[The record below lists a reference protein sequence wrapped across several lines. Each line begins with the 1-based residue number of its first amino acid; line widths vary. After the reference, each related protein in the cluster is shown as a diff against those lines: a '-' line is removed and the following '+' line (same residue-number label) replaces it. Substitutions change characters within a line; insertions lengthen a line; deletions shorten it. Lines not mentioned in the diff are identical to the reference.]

1 MCMCRKE
8 QERNGW
14 RKITDLVKKKNN
26 VKEYIFEMFLCKRMI
41 LVLVALF
48 LYVGIAMAQTSISG
62 TVFSAD
68 DNEPLI
74 GANIL
79 VEGTQKRAITDID
92 GKFTLSD
99 VKSNAVL
106 VVSMIGMRTEKVKAR
121 NGMRILLQ
129 SEDVQMTEVIVNGQ
143 QQIDKRLFTGA
154 ATTVDAEKIKLS
166 GMADVSRSLEGRV
179 AGVQVTNVT
188 GTFGASPKIRVRG
201 ATSIYGNSKPLWVVD
216 GVIYEDNVDV
226 SADDLASGDAKTLI
240 SSAVAGLNSDDIE
253 SFTILKDGSATSI
266 YGARAMGGVIVVTT
280 KRGTKGRANV
290 GYTGEFTTRLKPS
303 YNDYNIMNSQEVMG
317 IYKEMYDKGWLQ
329 LDHMVN
335 AQNTGIYGY
344 MFQQLRAYDPVT
356 GTYGLQNTEAARN
369 AYLQAAE
376 FRNTDWFDLLF
387 TNKIQQNHSVS
398 ISGGTD
404 RSQNYFSMSVLTDP
418 GQYVNRSSVN
428 RYTFNGNT
436 SYDILKDKKGC
447 NLLTVKLAAQGSYR
461 KQEAP
466 GSLNRTTDVVTGEVK
481 RDFDINPFS
490 YALNTSRCLDPNIN
504 YTRFYTGF
512 NIFDEL
518 EYNYNDIDVKELM
531 FRGELEYKPTK
542 SIRLGGLISS
552 RLSSTRRQHNVMDKS
567 NQANAYRAG
576 VDQQDDNSTI
586 RDSNSLL
593 YTDPD
598 NELAQPESIL
608 PSGGIKYQY
617 DDNMRSNT
625 FRFTTNYND
634 VFRDK
639 FDREHTINALVG
651 TEYSSVRRTNTSWT
665 GWGYQFDNGGITYTP
680 YLWLKQM
687 NEENTEYFGESYTL
701 TNTLAYYTQ
710 VNYNFDQRYTLN
722 GTFRYEGTNRLG
734 KSHQSRWLPTWNVS
748 GSYDL
753 TNEKFMERFKS
764 WLSQVK
770 FRGSYSLT
778 ADTGPSW
785 VTNAEAIFMT
795 KNTWR
800 PFTSAA
806 ESQIYISSLGN
817 SELTYEKKHE
827 WNVGIDL
834 SFLKERIAL
843 TFDVYGRNNY
853 DLIGRTYTQGAGGE
867 IAKYANVAD
876 MESHGVELGLSTVN
890 IDKAGFKWTSDF
902 IFSKATNKITSLEV
916 ASRAVDLV
924 TGQGYAIE
932 GYPVRSI
939 FSYQFAGLNDEGL
952 PQVYNEKG
960 KKTVGDVDF
969 QETENLADFLV
980 YEGPSDPTFYGSF
993 NNTFSYKSKNWGS
1006 LSLDL
1011 FITYAGGN
1019 VVRLD
1024 PVFSYAYSDLSAL
1037 PREFKNRWM
1046 MSGDEAV
1053 TNIPT
1058 IASRNQ
1064 VDRYGSYTMRTAYQS
1079 YNYSTERI
1087 ANGDF
1092 IRLKEVA
1099 LTYTLPDN
1107 WMKKTGFLNRASVKV
1122 AATNLCLLY
1131 ADKKLNGQDPE
1142 FINSGGVAAPISKQF
1157 TATVRLGF

>member
-1 MCMCRKE
+1 
-8 QERNGW
+8 
-14 RKITDLVKKKNN
+14 
-26 VKEYIFEMFLCKRMI
+26 MI
-41 LVLVALF
+41 LCRRLTLVVTMLF
-48 LYVGIAMAQTSISG
+48 LYIGVAIAPTRVSGIVISAED
-62 TVFSAD
+62 S
-68 DNEPLI
+68 EPLI
-74 GANIL
+74 GAIVT
-79 VEGTQKRAITDID
+79 VEGSKTRTVTDID
-92 GKFTLSD
+92 GKFTIPVPNTNS
-99 VKSNAVL
+99 VL
-106 VVSMIGMRTEKVKAR
+106 VFSMVGMHSKKLKAK
-121 NGMRILLQ
+121 NGMRVTLESQ
-129 SEDVQMTEVIVNGQ
+129 DKQMQEVVVTGIQ
-143 QQIDKRLFTGA
+143 QTDKRLFTGA
-154 ATTVDAEKIKLS
+154 ATKVDAEKVKLS

-179 AGVQVTNVT
+179 AGVQVTNVS

-280 KRGTKGRANV
+280 KRGSKGRASV

-303 YNDYNIMNSQEVMG
+303 YNNYNIMNSQEMMG
-317 IYKEMYDKGWLQ
+317 VYKEMSDKGWLQ
-329 LDHMVN
+329 LDNMVN

-344 MFQQLRAYDPVT
+344 MFQQLREYDPAT
-356 GTYGLQNTEAARN
+356 GQFGLLNTEAARN

-387 TNKIQQNHSVS
+387 TNKVQQNHSVS
-398 ISGGTD
+398 ISGGTEK
-404 RSQNYFSMSVLTDP
+404 SQNYFSMSLLSDP
-418 GQYVNRSSVN
+418 GQFVNRSSVQ

-436 SYDILKDKKGC
+436 SYDILK
-447 NLLTVKLAAQGSYR
+447 NLTVKLAAQGSYR

-466 GSLNRTTDVVTGEVK
+466 GSLNQTTDVVTGEVK

-490 YALNTSRCLDPNIN
+490 FAMNTSRCLDPNIS

-518 EYNYNDIDVKELM
+518 EYNYNDIQVTELM
-531 FRGELEYKPTK
+531 FRGELEYKP
-542 SIRLGGLISS
+542 IRSVRISGLISS
-552 RLSSTRRQHNVMDKS
+552 RLSHTRRQHNVMDDA

-576 VDQQDDNSTI
+576 TDAQDDNSTV
-586 RDSNSLL
+586 RDANSLL

-598 NELAQPESIL
+598 NELALPESIL

-617 DDNMRSNT
+617 DDNMRSNN
-625 FRFTTNYND
+625 FRLVANYNN
-634 VFRDK
+634 VFK
-639 FDREHTINALVG
+639 ELHTLNALAG
-651 TEYSSVRRTNTSWT
+651 TEYSSVRRTSTSWT
-665 GWGYQFDNGGITYTP
+665 GWGYQYNNGGITYTP

-701 TNTLAYYTQ
+701 TNTLAYYGQ
-710 VNYNFDQRYTLN
+710 VNYNYDQRYTLN
-722 GTFRYEGTNRLG
+722 GTIRYEGTNRLG
-734 KSHQSRWLPTWNVS
+734 KSRQSRWLPTWNVS
-748 GSYDL
+748 AAYDIF
-753 TNEKFMERFKS
+753 NEKFMEGTKK
-764 WLSQVK
+764 WLSQLK

-785 VTNAEAIFMT
+785 VTNANAIFMT
-795 KNTWR
+795 KNSWR

-806 ESQIYISSLGN
+806 ETQIYISDLGN

-827 WNVGIDL
+827 WNFGVDI
-834 SFLKERIAL
+834 SFIKDRISL

-853 DLIGRTYTQGAGGE
+853 DLIGRTFTQGAGGQ
-867 IAKYANVAD
+867 IDKYANVAD
-876 MESHGVELGLSTVN
+876 MKSHGVEVGLSTVN
-890 IDKAGFKWTSDF
+890 LNKSGFRWTSDF
-902 IFSKATNKITSLEV
+902 IFSDAKNKITSLEV

-924 TGQGYAIE
+924 TGLGYAIE

-939 FSYQFAGLNDEGL
+939 FSYRFAGLNSEGL
-952 PQVYNEKG
+952 PMVYNESG
-960 KKTVGDVDF
+960 VKTVGDVNF
-969 QETENLADFLV
+969 QETENLKDFLV
-980 YEGPSDPTFYGSF
+980 YEGPSDPTYYGSF
-993 NNTFSYKSKNWGS
+993 NNTLSYTGKWGRIN
-1006 LSLDL
+1006 LDL

-1037 PREFKNRWM
+1037 PREFKNRWVIA
-1046 MSGDEAV
+1046 GDEFV
-1053 TNIPT
+1053 TTIPT

-1064 VDRYGSYTMRTAYQS
+1064 VDRYGSTTLRTAYNA

-1099 LTYTLPDN
+1099 VTYELPKRWLD
-1107 WMKKTGFLNRASVKV
+1107 KTKVFSRASVKV

-1142 FINSGGVAAPISKQF
+1142 FINSGGVATPISKQF

>member
-1 MCMCRKE
+1 
-8 QERNGW
+8 
-14 RKITDLVKKKNN
+14 
-26 VKEYIFEMFLCKRMI
+26 MI
-41 LVLVALF
+41 LCRRLTLVVTMLF
-48 LYVGIAMAQTSISG
+48 LYIGVAIAQTRVSGIVISAED
-62 TVFSAD
+62 S
-68 DNEPLI
+68 EPLI
-74 GANIL
+74 GAI
-79 VEGTQKRAITDID
+79 VTIEGSKTRTVTDID
-92 GKFTLSD
+92 GKFTIS
-99 VKSNAVL
+99 VPNTNSVL
-106 VVSMIGMRTEKVKAR
+106 VFSMVGMHSKKLKAK
-121 NGMRILLQ
+121 NGMRVTLESQ
-129 SEDVQMTEVIVNGQ
+129 DKQMQEVVVTGIQ
-143 QQIDKRLFTGA
+143 QTDKRLFTGA
-154 ATTVDAEKIKLS
+154 ATKVDAEKVKLS

-179 AGVQVTNVT
+179 AGVQVTNVS

-280 KRGTKGRANV
+280 KRGSKGRASV

-303 YNDYNIMNSQEVMG
+303 YNNYNIMNSQEMMG
-317 IYKEMYDKGWLQ
+317 VYKEMSDKGWLQ
-329 LDHMVN
+329 LDNMVN

-344 MFQQLRAYDPVT
+344 MFQQLREYDPAT
-356 GTYGLQNTEAARN
+356 GQFGLLNTEAARN

-387 TNKIQQNHSVS
+387 TNKVQQNHSVS
-398 ISGGTD
+398 ISGGTEK
-404 RSQNYFSMSVLTDP
+404 SQNYFSMSLLSDP
-418 GQYVNRSSVN
+418 GQFVNRSSVQ

-436 SYDILKDKKGC
+436 SYDILK
-447 NLLTVKLAAQGSYR
+447 NLTVKLAAQGSYR

-466 GSLNRTTDVVTGEVK
+466 GSLNQTTDVVTGEVK

-490 YALNTSRCLDPNIN
+490 FAMNTSRCLDPNIS

-518 EYNYNDIDVKELM
+518 EYNYNDIQVTELM
-531 FRGELEYKPTK
+531 FRGELEYKPIK
-542 SIRLGGLISS
+542 SVRISGLISS
-552 RLSSTRRQHNVMDKS
+552 RLSHTRRQHNVMDDA

-576 VDQQDDNSTI
+576 TDAQDDNSTV
-586 RDSNSLL
+586 RDANSLL

-598 NELAQPESIL
+598 NELALPESIL

-617 DDNMRSNT
+617 DDNMRSNN
-625 FRFTTNYND
+625 FRLVANYNN
-634 VFRDK
+634 VFK
-639 FDREHTINALVG
+639 ELHTLNALAG
-651 TEYSSVRRTNTSWT
+651 TEYSSVRRTSTYWT
-665 GWGYQFDNGGITYTP
+665 GWGYQYNNGGITYTP

-701 TNTLAYYTQ
+701 TNTLAYYGQ
-710 VNYNFDQRYTLN
+710 VNYNYDQRYTLN
-722 GTFRYEGTNRLG
+722 GTIRYEGTNRLG
-734 KSHQSRWLPTWNVS
+734 KSRQSRWLPTWNVS
-748 GSYDL
+748 AAYDIF
-753 TNEKFMERFKS
+753 NEKFMEGTKK
-764 WLSQVK
+764 WLSQLK

-785 VTNAEAIFMT
+785 VTNANAIFMT
-795 KNTWR
+795 KNSWR

-806 ESQIYISSLGN
+806 ETQIYISDLGN

-827 WNVGIDL
+827 WNFGVDI
-834 SFLKERIAL
+834 SFIKDRISL

-853 DLIGRTYTQGAGGE
+853 DLIGRTFTQGAGGQ
-867 IAKYANVAD
+867 IDKYANVAD
-876 MESHGVELGLSTVN
+876 MKSHGVEVGLSTVN
-890 IDKAGFKWTSDF
+890 LNKSGFRWTSDF
-902 IFSKATNKITSLEV
+902 IFSDAKNKITSLEV

-924 TGQGYAIE
+924 TGLGYAIE

-939 FSYQFAGLNDEGL
+939 FSYRFAGLNSEGL
-952 PQVYNEKG
+952 PMVYNESG
-960 KKTVGDVDF
+960 VKTVGDVNF
-969 QETENLADFLV
+969 QETENLKDFLV
-980 YEGPSDPTFYGSF
+980 YEGPSDPTYYGSF
-993 NNTFSYKSKNWGS
+993 NNTLSYTGKWGRIN
-1006 LSLDL
+1006 LDL

-1037 PREFKNRWM
+1037 PREFKNRWVIA
-1046 MSGDEAV
+1046 GDEFV
-1053 TNIPT
+1053 TTIPT

-1064 VDRYGSYTMRTAYQS
+1064 VDRFGSTTLRTAYNA

-1099 LTYTLPDN
+1099 VTYELPKRWLD
-1107 WMKKTGFLNRASVKV
+1107 KTKVFSRASVKV

-1142 FINSGGVAAPISKQF
+1142 FINSGGVATPISKQF

>member
-1 MCMCRKE
+1 
-8 QERNGW
+8 
-14 RKITDLVKKKNN
+14 
-26 VKEYIFEMFLCKRMI
+26 MFLYKKVCYVI
-41 LVLVALF
+41 ALLF
-48 LYVGIAMAQTSISG
+48 LCVGMAMAQTTITG
-62 TVFSAD
+62 TVISAD
-68 DNEPLI
+68 DNEPMI
-74 GANIL
+74 GVNIL
-79 VEGTQKRAITDID
+79 VDGTQIKTITNIE
-92 GKFTLSD
+92 GKFTLKD
-99 VKSNAVL
+99 VKPNAVL
-106 VVSMIGMRTEKVKAR
+106 VVSMIGMRTERVKAK
-121 NGMRILLQ
+121 NGMRIVLHND
-129 SEDVQMTEVIVNGQ
+129 EVQMSEVIVNGQ

-166 GMADVSRSLEGRV
+166 GLADVSRSLEGRV
-179 AGVQVTNVT
+179 AGVQVTNVS

-253 SFTILKDGSATSI
+253 SFTVLKDGSATSI

-280 KRGTKGRANV
+280 KKGSKGRASV
-290 GYTGEFTTRLKPS
+290 GYTGELTTRFKPS
-303 YNDYNIMNSQEVMG
+303 YNDYNIMNSQEIMG
-317 IYKEMYDKGWLQ
+317 VYKEMYDKGWLQ
-329 LDHMVN
+329 LDNMVN
-335 AQNTGIYGY
+335 AQNTGVYGY
-344 MFQQLRAYDPVT
+344 MFQQLRKYDPVT

-376 FRNTDWFDLLF
+376 FRNTNWFDLLF
-387 TNKIQQNHSVS
+387 TNKVQQNHSVS
-398 ISGGTD
+398 ISGGTE

-418 GQYVNRSSVN
+418 GQFVNRSMVN

-436 SYDILKDKKGC
+436 AYDILKGKKWC
-447 NLLTVKLAAQGSYR
+447 EVLTVKLAAQGSYR

-466 GSLNRTTDVVTGEVK
+466 GTLDRTTDVVTGEVK

-490 YALNTSRCLDPNIN
+490 FAMNTSRCLDPNLR

-518 EYNYNDIDVKELM
+518 ENNYNDILVTELM
-531 FRGELEYKPTK
+531 FRGELEYKPFK
-542 SIRLGGLISS
+542 WLGLNGLISS
-552 RLSSTRRQHNVMDKS
+552 RMSHTNRQHNVMDRS

-576 VDQQDDNSTI
+576 VDAQDDNSTI
-586 RDSNSLL
+586 RDNNSLL

-598 NELAQPESIL
+598 NELALPESVL
-608 PSGGIKYQY
+608 PTGGIKYQY
-617 DDNMRSNT
+617 DDKMRSNN
-625 FRFTTNYND
+625 FRFMASYNN
-634 VFRDK
+634 VFVDK
-639 FDREHTINALVG
+639 IGKEHTLNGMVG
-651 TEYSSVRRTNTSWT
+651 TEYSSVRRTNTKWT
-665 GWGYQFDNGGITYTP
+665 GWGYQFENGGITYTP

-701 TNTLAYYTQ
+701 TNTLAYYGQ
-710 VNYNFDQRYTLN
+710 VNYNYDQRYTFN
-722 GTFRYEGTNRLG
+722 GTLRYEGTNRLG
-734 KSHQSRWLPTWNVS
+734 KSNQSRWLPTWNVS
-748 GSYDL
+748 GSWDV
-753 TNEKFMERFKS
+753 TNEKFMARTKS
-764 WLSQVK
+764 WLSQLK
-770 FRGSYSLT
+770 FRASYSLT

-785 VTNAEAIFMT
+785 VTNANAIFMT
-795 KNTWR
+795 KNSWR

-806 ESQIYISSLGN
+806 ESQIYIKNLGN
-817 SELTYEKKHE
+817 TELTYEKKHE
-827 WNVGIDL
+827 WNLGIDV

-843 TFDVYGRNNY
+843 TFDIYGRNNY
-853 DLIGRTYTQGAGGE
+853 DLIGPTYTQGAGGE
-867 IAKYANVAD
+867 IFKYANVAD
-876 MESHGVELGLSTVN
+876 MESHGIELGLSTVN

-902 IFSKATNKITSLEV
+902 IFSKAKNKITSLNV

-939 FSYQFAGLNDEGL
+939 FSYRFAGLNSEGL
-952 PQVYNEKG
+952 PQVYNERG
-960 KKTVGDVDF
+960 QKTVGDVNF
-969 QETENLADFLV
+969 QETENLKDFLV

-993 NNTFSYKSKNWGS
+993 NNTFSYKSKSWGS

-1011 FITYAGGN
+1011 YITYSGGN

-1024 PVFSYAYSDLSAL
+1024 PVFSSSYSDLSAL

-1046 MSGDEAV
+1046 VAGDEAV

-1058 IASRNQ
+1058 IASRVQ
-1064 VDRYGSYTMRTAYQS
+1064 VDRYSSTTLRTAYNA

-1087 ANGDF
+1087 AKGDF

-1099 LTYTLPDN
+1099 LTYILPDN
-1107 WMKKTGFLNRASVKV
+1107 WLKKTFISRASVKL

-1157 TATVRLGF
+1157 TATIRLGF

>member
-1 MCMCRKE
+1 
-8 QERNGW
+8 
-14 RKITDLVKKKNN
+14 
-26 VKEYIFEMFLCKRMI
+26 MFLCRRMRF
-41 LVLVALF
+41 VLEALF
-48 LYVGIAMAQTSISG
+48 LYVGIAMAQTNISG
-62 TVFSAD
+62 TVISAD
-68 DNEPLI
+68 DNEPLM
-74 GANIL
+74 GANVL

-106 VVSMIGMRTEKVKAR
+106 VVSMIGMRTEKVKAK

-129 SEDVQMTEVIVNGQ
+129 SEYTQMTEVVATGQ

-154 ATTVDAEKIKLS
+154 ATTVKAEDIKLS

-226 SADDLASGDAKTLI
+226 SADDLSSGDAKTLI

-280 KRGTKGRANV
+280 KRGSKGHASVN
-290 GYTGEFTTRLKPS
+290 YTGEFTSRLKPS
-303 YNDYNIMNSQEVMG
+303 YNDYNIMNSQEMMG
-317 IYKEMYDKGWLQ
+317 VYKEMYDKGWLQ

-335 AQNTGIYGY
+335 AQNTGVYGY

-387 TNKIQQNHSVS
+387 SSSIQQNHSVS

-404 RSQNYFSMSVLTDP
+404 RSQNYFSMSVLNDP
-418 GQYVNRSSVN
+418 GQFVNRSSVS

-447 NLLTVKLAAQGSYR
+447 DLLTVKLAAQGSYR
-461 KQEAP
+461 NQEAP

-518 EYNYNDIDVKELM
+518 EYNYNDIQVTEMM
-531 FRGELEYKPTK
+531 FRGELEYKPIK
-542 SIRLGGLISS
+542 SVRLNGLISS
-552 RLSSTRRQHNVMDKS
+552 RISHTKRQHNVMDKA

-598 NELAQPESIL
+598 NELALPESIL
-608 PSGGIKYQY
+608 PTGGIKYQY

-625 FRFTTNYND
+625 FRFMSSYNN
-634 VFRDK
+634 VFTDK
-639 FDREHTINALVG
+639 SDKEHTLNGMVG
-651 TEYSSVRRTNTSWT
+651 TEYSSVRRTATTWT
-665 GWGYQFDNGGITYTP
+665 GWGYQFENGGITYTP

-701 TNTLAYYTQ
+701 TNTLAYYGQ
-710 VNYNFDQRYTLN
+710 VNYNYDQRYTLN

-753 TNEKFMERFKS
+753 TNERFMESTKS

-795 KNTWR
+795 KNSWR

-827 WNVGIDL
+827 WNFGIDM
-834 SFLKERIAL
+834 SFLKDRIAL

-867 IAKYANVAD
+867 ISKYANVAD
-876 MESHGVELGLSTVN
+876 MKSHGVELGLSTVN
-890 IDKAGFKWTSDF
+890 IDKGGFKWTSDF
-902 IFSKATNKITSLEV
+902 IFSKARNEITSLEV

-924 TGQGYAIE
+924 TGLGYAIE

-952 PQVYNEKG
+952 PQVYNERG
-960 KKTVGDVDF
+960 QKTVGDVDF
-969 QETENLADFLV
+969 QETENLKDFLV

-993 NNTFSYKSKNWGS
+993 NNIFTYKAKKWGK
-1006 LSLDL
+1006 LDL
-1011 FITYAGGN
+1011 EVFITYAGGN

-1024 PVFSYAYSDLSAL
+1024 PVFSSAYSDLSAL
-1037 PREFKNRWM
+1037 PREFKNRWVM
-1046 MSGDEAV
+1046 AGDEAV
-1053 TNIPT
+1053 TTIPT

-1064 VDRYGSYTMRTAYQS
+1064 VDRYGSYTMRTAYNAF
-1079 YNYSTERI
+1079 NYSTERI
-1087 ANGDF
+1087 AIGDF
-1092 IRLKEVA
+1092 IRLKELA
-1099 LTYTLPDN
+1099 LTYTLPDE
-1107 WMKKTGFLNRASVKV
+1107 WLKKVFISRASLKL

-1157 TATVRLGF
+1157 TATLRLGF

>member
-1 MCMCRKE
+1 
-8 QERNGW
+8 
-14 RKITDLVKKKNN
+14 
-26 VKEYIFEMFLCKRMI
+26 MFLYRK
-41 LVLVALF
+41 VSFVVALLF
-48 LYVGIAMAQTSISG
+48 LCVGTAIAQTSISG
-62 TVFSAD
+62 KVFSAD

-74 GANIL
+74 GANVL

-92 GKFTLSD
+92 GNFTLTD
-99 VKSNAVL
+99 VKPNAVL
-106 VVSMIGMRTEKVKAR
+106 VVSMIGMRTEKVKAK
-121 NGMRILLQ
+121 NGMRIVMQ
-129 SEDVQMTEVIVNGQ
+129 NADVQMTEVIVNGQ

-226 SADDLASGDAKTLI
+226 SADDLSSGDAKTLI

-280 KRGTKGRANV
+280 KRGSKGRASV
-290 GYTGEFTTRLKPS
+290 SYTGEFTTRFKPS

-317 IYKEMYDKGWLQ
+317 VYKEMYDKGWLQ
-329 LDHMVN
+329 LDNMVN
-335 AQNTGIYGY
+335 AQNSGVYGY
-344 MFQQLRAYDPVT
+344 MFQQLRSYDPTT
-356 GTYGLQNTEAARN
+356 GKYGLENTEAARN
-369 AYLQAAE
+369 SYLQAAE

-387 TNKIQQNHSVS
+387 TNSIQQNHSVS

-404 RSQNYFSMSVLTDP
+404 RSQNYFSMSLLNDP
-418 GQYVNRSSVN
+418 GQFVNRSKVN

-436 SYDILKDKKGC
+436 SYDILKDTKGC
-447 NLLTVKLAAQGSYR
+447 DLLTVKLAAQGSYR
-461 KQEAP
+461 LQEAP

-490 YALNTSRCLDPNIN
+490 YALNTSRCLDPTIN

-518 EYNYNDIDVKELM
+518 ENNYNDIQVKELM
-531 FRGELEYKPTK
+531 FRGELEYKPIK
-542 SIRLGGLISS
+542 SVRLSGLISS
-552 RLSSTRRQHNVMDKS
+552 RISHTRRQHNVMDNS

-576 VDQQDDNSTI
+576 TDAQDDNSTI
-586 RDSNSLL
+586 RDNNSLL

-598 NELAQPESIL
+598 NETALPVSVL

-625 FRFTTNYND
+625 FRFMASYNN
-634 VFRDK
+634 VFKDK
-639 FDREHTINALVG
+639 HEREHTLNGMVG
-651 TEYSSVRRTNTSWT
+651 TEYSSVRRTATTWT
-665 GWGYQFDNGGITYTP
+665 GWGYQFSNGGITYTP

-701 TNTLAYYTQ
+701 TNTLAYYGQ
-710 VNYNFDQRYTLN
+710 VNYNFDQRYTIN
-722 GTFRYEGTNRLG
+722 GTLRYEGTNRLG
-734 KSHQSRWLPTWNVS
+734 KSTQSRWLPTWNVS

-753 TNEKFMERFKS
+753 TNEKFMERTKS

-770 FRGSYSLT
+770 LRASYSLT

-785 VTNAEAIFMT
+785 VTNAEAIFKT
-795 KNTWR
+795 KNSWR

-806 ESQIYISSLGN
+806 ETQIYIENLGN

-827 WNVGIDL
+827 WNFGVDL
-834 SFLKERIAL
+834 SFLKDRIAV

-876 MESHGVELGLSTVN
+876 MESHGVEVGLSTVN
-890 IDKAGFKWTSDF
+890 IDKSGFKWNSDF

-939 FSYQFAGLNDEGL
+939 FSYQFAGLNSEGL
-952 PQVYNEKG
+952 PQVYNEQG
-960 KKTVGDVDF
+960 KKTVGDVNF
-969 QETENLADFLV
+969 QETENLAGFLV

-993 NNTFSYKSKNWGS
+993 NNTFSYKSKKWGT
-1006 LSLDL
+1006 LSLDV

-1024 PVFSYAYSDLSAL
+1024 PVFSSSYSDLSAL

-1046 MSGDEAV
+1046 MAGDEAV
-1053 TNIPT
+1053 TNVPV

-1064 VDRYGSYTMRTAYQS
+1064 VDRYGSYTLRTAYNA

-1107 WMKKTGFLNRASVKV
+1107 WLTKTKVINRASLKL